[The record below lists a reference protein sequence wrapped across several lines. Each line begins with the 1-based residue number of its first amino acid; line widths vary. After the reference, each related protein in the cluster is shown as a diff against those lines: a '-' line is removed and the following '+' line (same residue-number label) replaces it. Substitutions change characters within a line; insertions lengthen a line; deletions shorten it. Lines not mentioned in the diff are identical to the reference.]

1 VRRFMSRYIHSC
13 ASRNSFLPRFDFGS
27 ASQRSRRLWGL
38 PLAQICKKD
47 GDPLSAFQLLECL
60 VEEHPEGSTEG
71 YVFTV
76 GAGSSGSALSPLLP
90 NKPTR

>member
-1 VRRFMSRYIHSC
+1 MRRFMSRYIHSC

-27 ASQRSRRLWGL
+27 ASPLSRRLWG
-38 PLAQICKKD
+38 PLT
-47 GDPLSAFQLLECL
+47 AFQLLECL

-76 GAGSSGSALSPLLP
+76 GAGSSGSALSPLPP
-90 NKPTR
+90 NKPTL